1 MSQFFTRTLGGLA
14 LALLALASCKKTE
27 DLTITSV
34 PQPSSHPITST
45 TLSGN
50 LKGTLL
56 SSVGTYTMSG
66 DVYVAPKDT
75 LYVQKGV
82 TVNVTNNSAF
92 FVDGTLIAEGTA
104 ANPITFTSPLAK
116 KGSWG
121 GFQCDSAQAVSIKW
135 AHVNYAG
142 GPNKTGSPRGT
153 IRVAPKSSKQHIMVT
168 IQDSWFLSGTDDC
181 MSLFGGGVV
190 VDIQRN
196 TIQDEGTT
204 DGDAIN
210 LKSGV
215 TGVVAYNVL
224 WNGAGTA
231 IKLETSSTVLYPQTN
246 IKVYNNSIVASG
258 YRRGAGEPGR
268 AISVD
273 KFAQATIYNNLIV
286 NDYYGLDINPVAD
299 VKNVT
304 YGNNYFYTAVDS
316 TRKYFYPAGSIGK
329 AQPTDFVSMS
339 KTDGD
344 PLLAKLSATTDPSL
358 GVDPNDYHLQ
368 ANSPAKGKGNPAYN
382 ADIGAYT
389 TDDKGNKH

>member
-1 MSQFFTRTLGGLA
+1 MLKFFPRAVGGLV
-14 LALLALASCKKTE
+14 LGLLALASCKKTE
-27 DLTITSV
+27 DLTITSA
-34 PQPSSHPITST
+34 PQPAAHPITST

-56 SSVGTYTMSG
+56 SSVGTYTMSS
-66 DVYVAPKDT
+66 DVHVAKNDT

-92 FVDGTLIAEGTA
+92 FVDGNLIAEGTA
-104 ANPITFTSPLAK
+104 ANPITFTSPTSK

-121 GFQCDSAQAVSIKW
+121 GFQCDSAQSVSIKW

-153 IRVAPKSSKQHIMVT
+153 IRVSPKKATPRVMVT

-231 IKLETSSTVLYPQTN
+231 IKLETSPTVLYPQTN
-246 IKVYNNSIVASG
+246 ITVNNNTIVASG

-268 AISVD
+268 GISAD
-273 KFAQATIYNNLIV
+273 KFAQGAIYNNLLV

-329 AQPTDFVSMS
+329 AQPTDIISTS
-339 KTDGD
+339 KTDKD
-344 PLLAKLSATTDPSL
+344 PLFMKLSTTTDPSQ

-368 ANSPAKGKGNPAYN
+368 ASSPAKSKGNPTYN
-382 ADIGAYT
+382 NDIGAYT
-389 TDDKGNKH
+389 SDGKGNMH

>member
-1 MSQFFTRTLGGLA
+1 MSNSFTRALGGLA
-14 LALLALASCKKTE
+14 LGLLALTSCKKTE
-27 DLTITSV
+27 SLSITAA

-66 DVYVAPKDT
+66 DVHVALKDT

-82 TVNVTNNSAF
+82 TINVTNNSAF
-92 FVDGTLIAEGTA
+92 FVDGNLIVEGTA
-104 ANPITFTSPLAK
+104 ASPVTFTSPLNK

-121 GFQCDSAQAVSIKW
+121 GFQCDSAQSVSIKW
-135 AHVNYAG
+135 AHINYAG
-142 GPNKTGSPRGT
+142 GPNATGSPRGT
-153 IRVAPKSSKQHIMVT
+153 IRIAPKSPKQHIKVT
-168 IQDSWFLSGTDDC
+168 IQDSWLLSGTDDGI
-181 MSLFGGGVV
+181 SLFGGGVV

-196 TIQDEGTT
+196 TIGDEGTT

-210 LKSGV
+210 LKSGA

-231 IKLETSSTVLYPQTN
+231 IKLETSPTVLYPQTN
-246 IKVYNNSIVASG
+246 VTVNNNTIVASG

-268 AISVD
+268 AISAD
-273 KFAQATIYNNLIV
+273 KFAQGAIFNNLIV

-299 VKNVT
+299 VKNVI
-304 YGNNYFYTAVDS
+304 YGYNYFYTAVDS
-316 TRKYFYPAGSIGK
+316 TRKNFYPAGSIGK
-329 AQPTDFVSMS
+329 PQPTDIISTS
-339 KTDGD
+339 KTDKD
-344 PLLAKLSATTDPSL
+344 PMFVKLSATTDPSQ

-368 ANSPAKGKGNPAYN
+368 AGSPAKGKGNPTYN
-382 ADIGAYT
+382 NDIGAYT
-389 TDDKGNKH
+389 SDDKGNKH

>member
-1 MSQFFTRTLGGLA
+1 MSKLFTRALGGLTFG
-14 LALLALASCKKTE
+14 LLALTSCKKTE
-27 DLTITSV
+27 NLTITST

-56 SSVGTYTMSG
+56 STVGTYTMSG

-92 FVDGTLIAEGTA
+92 FVDGTLIVEGTA
-104 ANPITFTSPLAK
+104 ASPVTFTSPVAK
-116 KGSWG
+116 RGQWG
-121 GFQCDSAQAVSIKW
+121 GFQCDSAKAVSIKW
-135 AHVNYAG
+135 AHINYAG
-142 GPNKTGSPRGT
+142 GPNKTGFPRGT
-153 IRVAPKSSKQHIMVT
+153 IRIAPKSTTQHILVT
-168 IQDSWFLSGTDDC
+168 VQDSWLLSGTDDGL
-181 MSLFGGGVV
+181 SLFGAGVV

-196 TIQDEGTT
+196 TIQDEGTA

-231 IKLETSSTVLYPQTN
+231 IKLETSPTVLYPQTN
-246 IKVYNNSIVASG
+246 VTVYNNTIVGSG

-268 AISVD
+268 SISAD
-273 KFAQATIYNNLIV
+273 KFAQGTIYNNLMV

-299 VKNVT
+299 VQNVA

-316 TRKYFYPAGSIGK
+316 TRNYFYPVGSAGK
-329 AQPTDFVSMS
+329 AQPTDIISTS
-339 KTDGD
+339 KTAKD
-344 PLLAKLSATTDPSL
+344 PLFVKLSPTTDPTQ
-358 GVDPNDYHLQ
+358 GVDTNDYHLQ
-368 ANSPAKGKGNPAYN
+368 AGSPAKGKGNPTYN
-382 ADIGAYT
+382 NDIGAYT
-389 TDDKGNKH
+389 SDDKGNKH

>member
-1 MSQFFTRTLGGLA
+1 MSKSFTRTLGGMA
-14 LALLALASCKKTE
+14 VGLLALSSCKKTE

-45 TLSGN
+45 ALSGN

-56 SSVGTYTMSG
+56 SSVGTYTMAG
-66 DVYVAPKDT
+66 DVYVAKKDT

-135 AHVNYAG
+135 AHINYAG
-142 GPNKTGSPRGT
+142 GPNKTGFPRGT
-153 IRVAPKSSKQHIMVT
+153 IRIAPKSPKQHIMVT
-168 IQDSWFLSGTDDC
+168 IQDSWLLSGTDDG

-196 TIQDEGTT
+196 TIGDEGLA

-215 TGVVAYNVL
+215 TGIVAYNVL

-231 IKLETSSTVLYPQTN
+231 IKLETSPTVLYPQTN
-246 IKVYNNSIVASG
+246 VKVYNNTIVGSG

-268 AISVD
+268 GISAD
-273 KFAQATIYNNLIV
+273 KFAQGAIYNNLLV

-299 VKNVT
+299 VKNVA

-316 TRKYFYPAGSIGK
+316 TRKYFYPVGSIGK
-329 AQPTDFVSMS
+329 AQATDIVSTS
-339 KTDGD
+339 KTDKD
-344 PLLAKLSATTDPSL
+344 PLFVKLSPTTDPSQ
-358 GVDPNDYHLQ
+358 GVDTNDYHLQ
-368 ANSPAKGKGNPAYN
+368 AGSPAKGKGNPTYN

-389 TDDKGNKH
+389 SDDKGNKH

>member
-1 MSQFFTRTLGGLA
+1 MSKSFTRALSGLA
-14 LALLALASCKKTE
+14 LSLLALTSCKKTE
-27 DLTITSV
+27 DLTITST

-82 TVNVTNNSAF
+82 TVNITNNSAF

-104 ANPITFTSPLAK
+104 ASPITFTSPLAK

-121 GFQCDSAQAVSIKW
+121 GFQCDSAKAVSIKW
-135 AHVNYAG
+135 AHINYAG
-142 GPNKTGSPRGT
+142 GPNKTGFPRGT
-153 IRVAPKSSKQHIMVT
+153 IRIAPKSTKQHIMVT
-168 IQDSWFLSGTDDC
+168 VQDSWLLAGTDDG
-181 MSLFGGGVV
+181 MSLFGAGVV

-196 TIQDEGTT
+196 TIQDEGLS

-215 TGVVAYNVL
+215 TGLVAYNVL

-231 IKLETSSTVLYPQTN
+231 IKLETSPTVLYSQTN
-246 IKVYNNSIVASG
+246 VTVNNNTIVASG

-268 AISVD
+268 AISAD
-273 KFAQATIYNNLIV
+273 KFAQGAIYNNLMI

-299 VKNVT
+299 VKNIS

-316 TRKYFYPAGSIGK
+316 TRKYFYPVGSIGK
-329 AQPTDFVSMS
+329 AQPTDIISAS
-339 KTDGD
+339 KTDKD
-344 PLLAKLSATTDPSL
+344 PLFVKLSPTTDPSQ

-368 ANSPAKGKGNPAYN
+368 AGSPAKGKGNPTYN
-382 ADIGAYT
+382 TDIGAYT
-389 TDDKGNKH
+389 SDDKGNKH